1 MRIPSLVVKPIYPAD
16 QAEELWKSRNDV
28 SYPHDGLIFTPDIE
42 KSVYYSRIVLKWIP
56 PEMMTIDFAIGEP
69 IHKDYAL
76 DVAEFELQC
85 WNNILYRRD
94 TCPFRLSSDAKTI
107 ELDMMKGDG
116 KEEYPSTKI
125 LIPLKYCSWAHNHI
139 IEVFFDN
146 EQKNFVSL
154 SFV

>member
-1 MRIPSLVVKPIYPAD
+1 LRIPSLVVKPIYPAD

-76 DVAEFELQC
+76 DVAEFGLQSYK
-85 WNNILYRRD
+85 WGDYPI
-94 TCPFRLSSDAKTI
+94 RLSSDAKTI
-107 ELDMMKGDG
+107 ELMKGDD
-116 KEEYPSTKI
+116 KDSVYSSLKI